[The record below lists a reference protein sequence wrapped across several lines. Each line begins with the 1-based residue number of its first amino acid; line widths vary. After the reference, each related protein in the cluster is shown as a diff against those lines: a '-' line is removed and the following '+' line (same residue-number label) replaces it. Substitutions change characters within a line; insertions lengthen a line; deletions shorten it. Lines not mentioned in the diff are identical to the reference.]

1 MKIRTRLVLWY
12 FFASLVLLLIFSI
25 GTYLGM
31 KQLLL
36 NSLDDELDKIKNDIS
51 SSFNEQTDSF
61 EILSHPFF
69 IRTELSNYYLILYDK
84 NRKIIFESKAVSL
97 TNIDLP
103 ISSVDTNYTATA
115 IFKSSFDGNDSTIQ
129 YAKFRID
136 GSKLYYDESVIGY
149 LVIGQS
155 FEKLYESMDKLLYV
169 LLFGIGFITLIIL
182 ILSYFLTERSLKP
195 IDSLITQAKKISREN
210 LYERLN
216 VENPEDE
223 IGRLTN
229 VLNGLLKRLQDAFE
243 KEQEFM
249 ADAAHELKTP
259 LTVLRTHWEDELSN
273 KDLPE
278 NFKEKLVRDIET
290 ITRLSKLINNLLL
303 LSNSEYGMLRAD
315 FERLDLAEL
324 VTEIVNNTT
333 ILAELKNQTISLI
346 ERTSVF
352 IEGDKAKLYQLF
364 FNLVDNAIKYTP
376 EKGNISI
383 SVKRES
389 HYALVEI
396 KDNGIGIPENDLPN
410 IFRRFYR
417 VQKDRSKKLGGNGLG
432 LAIVKLITDIH
443 NGEVLVESRVGKGS
457 TFVVKIPASV

>member
-36 NSLDDELDKIKNDIS
+36 NSLDDELEKIKNDIS

-97 TNIDLP
+97 TDIDLP
-103 ISSVDTNYTATA
+103 INSVDTNYTATA

-136 GSKLYYDESVIGY
+136 GSKLYNDESVIGY

-315 FERLDLAEL
+315 FDRLDLAEL

-457 TFVVKIPASV
+457 TFIVKIPASV

>member
-36 NSLDDELDKIKNDIS
+36 NSLDDELEKIKNDIS

-103 ISSVDTNYTATA
+103 INNVDTNYTASA
-115 IFKSSFDGNDSTIQ
+115 IFKSSFDGNDSTVQ

-155 FEKLYESMDKLLYV
+155 FEKLYESMDKLLSV
-169 LLFGIGFITLIIL
+169 LLFGIGIITLIIL

-315 FERLDLAEL
+315 FDRLDLAEL

-432 LAIVKLITDIH
+432 LAIVKLIIDIH
-443 NGEVLVESRVGKGS
+443 NGEVLVESWVGKGS
-457 TFVVKIPASV
+457 TFIVKIPASV